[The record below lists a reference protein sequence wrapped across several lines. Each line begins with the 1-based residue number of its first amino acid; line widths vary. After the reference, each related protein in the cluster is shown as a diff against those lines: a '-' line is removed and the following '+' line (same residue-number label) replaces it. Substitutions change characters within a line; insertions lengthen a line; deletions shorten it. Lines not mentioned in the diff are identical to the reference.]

1 MYGTMRSRKSG
12 NGVATKEQAVGSSEV
27 NKDSWAAEINGKTN
41 VFDKSLVEF
50 FDNYVPCEAPSRAAR
65 PWNDP
70 ATPFKTVP
78 TAGRETEM
86 YPHIIKG
93 LKSIVRKFKP
103 ARRPRFA
110 NGSKRALRFPYSA
123 WEDEHNYTLPDI
135 LMSFPAEADSDWH
148 LNWRRIAM
156 AIEVK
161 PTKREDPI
169 GLRGVKYG
177 KEATGV
183 LTQIA
188 KSARNL
194 MLTHGMLYVYI
205 VGIYCDTA
213 RIYRFDHAACV
224 VSKAF
229 NYKNDPWPLHELL
242 WRFCHNREHDRG
254 RANAPLVHM
263 VLGADPSLQPA
274 TDEEVQLANEKCV
287 EAGKGCLTESEKH
300 ACRWT
305 TVSRYN
311 KDGSEAGATR
321 YLLYRLRFM
330 NPRLFSRSTAVWD
343 AFEEGTWEPLVI
355 KEAWRQL
362 ARDREDA
369 LYDRLRHAFDPQNRP
384 WWANVADYVF
394 LHRND
399 EDKPTLPDG
408 GFKLDDQGCPI
419 RTEDLDELEAEAELD
434 AAASELYGLPSVTFS
449 DDLGAREAAKLLSK
463 QSDSPPEASDDAIDA
478 LASGVDH
485 PPAYDVYHRTI
496 CGWLRDANKA
506 KYHERSHTRVV
517 MKTTG
522 RPLSEF
528 GSTRELV
535 EALRD
540 VVIGHRQLFQQG
552 IIHRDISEGNV
563 MIYDGWIHVF
573 VGFLL
578 DLDYAFD
585 WKTAL
590 KHAGYERTDE
600 ATWKRFVEEYNK
612 SLPHPARPAPP
623 EKEIPLLFC
632 KKEDGKDLGNEA
644 EREAWKTRMRMK
656 ERTGTLLYMA
666 IEVLHTYVAHDIRHD
681 LESVFWLLL
690 CMVLR
695 HTRHTC
701 YPAYQLYIF
710 IFGASTEYE
719 SAMHKRGFLTGPM
732 DWEVEGNKPLTTLI
746 RKYRYLCRLNMPDDE
761 PAKVIPLTYES
772 VLGLFDEALA
782 DASWPKND
790 RALPFKIPR
799 DGNDSSAGSQTSRG
813 KKRAREEEA
822 RTDDVVTEGDPSRLP
837 QHVSKRATVRSPLS
851 IDTGSPESEGSAS
864 N

>member
-1 MYGTMRSRKSG
+1 
-12 NGVATKEQAVGSSEV
+12 
-27 NKDSWAAEINGKTN
+27 
-41 VFDKSLVEF
+41 
-50 FDNYVPCEAPSRAAR
+50 
-65 PWNDP
+65 
-70 ATPFKTVP
+70 
-78 TAGRETEM
+78 
-86 YPHIIKG
+86 
-93 LKSIVRKFKP
+93 
-103 ARRPRFA
+103 
-110 NGSKRALRFPYSA
+110 
-123 WEDEHNYTLPDI
+123 
-135 LMSFPAEADSDWH
+135 DWH

-224 VSKAF
+224 VSRAF
-229 NYKNDPWPLHELL
+229 NYKTDPSPLHELL
-242 WRFCHNREHDRG
+242 WRFCHHREHDRG

-274 TDEEVQLANEKCV
+274 TEEEVQLANERCV
-287 EAGKGCLTESEKH
+287 EAGKNRLTEEEKS
-300 ACRWT
+300 ACRWM
-305 TVSRYN
+305 TVVRYN
-311 KDGSEAGATR
+311 KDGSEAGTTR

-419 RTEDLDELEAEAELD
+419 HSEDFDELEAEAELD

-449 DDLGAREAAKLLSK
+449 DDLGARAAAKLLSK
-463 QSDSPPEASDDAIDA
+463 QSDSPPEASNEAIDA

-496 CGWLRDANKA
+496 CGWLRNANKA
-506 KYHERSHTRVV
+506 KYNERSHTRVV

-528 GSTRELV
+528 RSTRELV
-535 EALRD
+535 MALRD
-540 VVIGHRQLFQQG
+540 VVIARYQSL
-552 IIHRDISEGNV
+552 HRDISEGNV
-563 MIYDGWIHVF
+563 MILDGWIPVF

-590 KHAGYERTDE
+590 MYAGYDRIDE
-600 ATWKRFVEEYNK
+600 VTWKRFVEEYDKN
-612 SLPHPARPAPP
+612 LPHIKRPAPP
-623 EKEIPLLFC
+623 EKEIPVLID
-632 KKEDGKDLGNEA
+632 KKRDGKLKNKA
-644 EREAWKTRMRMK
+644 EREKWTIKMKMK

-666 IEVLHTYVAHDIRHD
+666 IEILCSYVAHDVRHD

-690 CMVLR
+690 CMVVR
-695 HTRHTC
+695 HTIHTS
-701 YPAYQLYIF
+701 YPAYELYLDIF
-710 IFGASTEYE
+710 DAHTERASAK
-719 SAMHKRGFLTGPM
+719 SKRSFLAGPM

-746 RKYRYLCRLNMPDDE
+746 RKYKVLCLRNTPRE
-761 PAKVIPLTYES
+761 ESSNITPLTYES
-772 VLGLFDEALA
+772 VLDLFDEALA
-782 DASWPKND
+782 DMSWPKND

-799 DGNDSSAGSQTSRG
+799 DSNDSSAGSQTSRG
-813 KKRAREEEA
+813 KKRTRDEEA
-822 RTDDVVTEGDPSRLP
+822 RTDDVEGDPWRLP
-837 QHVSKRATVRSPLS
+837 QHASKKAMVRSPLG
-851 IDTGSPESEGSAS
+851 IDTGSSESEGSVS
-864 N
+864 S

>member
-1 MYGTMRSRKSG
+1 MPSSSDMYDTMHSRKSG
-12 NGVATKEQAVGSSEV
+12 TGTSEV
-27 NKDSWAAEINGKTN
+27 DEDPWAAEID
-41 VFDKSLVEF
+41 DKVNLFNKNLVEF
-50 FDNYVPCEAPSRAAR
+50 FDAYVPCEAASRAAR
-65 PWNDP
+65 PWDDP
-70 ATPFKTVP
+70 ATPFETVP
-78 TAGRETEM
+78 TTGEETKM
-86 YPHIIKG
+86 YPEIIKG
-93 LKSIVRKFKP
+93 LDSIVRKFKP

-110 NGSKRALRFPYSA
+110 VGSKRSVRFPYSA
-123 WEDEHNYTLPDI
+123 WEYEHNYTLPDI
-135 LMSFPAEADSDWH
+135 LMSFPAEADEGWQ
-148 LNWRRIAM
+148 LKWRRIAM

-161 PTKREDPI
+161 PTRGEDPI
-169 GLRGVKYG
+169 GVYGVKYSN
-177 KEATGV
+177 EATGV

-205 VGIYCDTA
+205 IGIYCDTA

-224 VSKAF
+224 VSRAF
-229 NYKNDPWPLHELL
+229 NYKNDPSPLHELL
-242 WRFCHNREHDRG
+242 WRFCHHREHDRG
-254 RANAPLVHM
+254 RANAPLVRM
-263 VLGADPSLQPA
+263 VLGADPSLQPV
-274 TDEEVQLANEKCV
+274 TEEEVELADEKCA
-287 EAGKGCLTESEKH
+287 EAGKDRLTEDEKQ

-305 TVSRYN
+305 TVIRYN

-343 AFEEGTWEPLVI
+343 AFEEGTWEPRVI

-384 WWANVADYVF
+384 WWANIADYVF

-419 RTEDLDELEAEAELD
+419 RSEDFDELEAEAKLD

-463 QSDSPPEASDDAIDA
+463 QSDSPLEVSDDAIDA

-506 KYHERSHTRVV
+506 NYNERSHMRVV

-522 RPLSEF
+522 RPLCEF
-528 GSTRELV
+528 RSTRELV

-590 KHAGYERTDE
+590 KHAGYEQIDE
-600 ATWKRFVEEYNK
+600 NAWKQAVKEYNK
-612 SLPHPARPAPP
+612 NLPHRTRPAPP
-623 EKEIPLLFC
+623 EKEIPLLLC

-644 EREAWKTRMRMK
+644 EREAWKMRMRMK
-656 ERTGTLLYMA
+656 EQTGTLLYMA
-666 IEVLHTYVAHDIRHD
+666 IEILCSYVAHDIRHD

-719 SAMHKRGFLTGPM
+719 SAMHKRGFLTESM
-732 DWEVEGNKPLTTLI
+732 EWEVEGNKPLTTLI
-746 RKYRYLCRLNMPDDE
+746 RKYKHLCCCNIPSDDE
-761 PAKVIPLTYES
+761 AIPLTYES
-772 VLGLFDEALA
+772 VLDLFDEALA
-782 DASWPKND
+782 DVSWPEND
-790 RALPFKIPR
+790 RALPFKIPG
-799 DGNDSSAGSQTSRG
+799 DSNDSSAGSQEGWSKTRTRESETS
-813 KKRAREEEA
+813 
-822 RTDDVVTEGDPSRLP
+822 TDGVEGGDPWRLDLDKSEGDS
-837 QHVSKRATVRSPLS
+837 SS
-851 IDTGSPESEGSAS
+851 
-864 N
+864 